1 MQKNLYF
8 LCYLRAIILNF
19 SCLYSSIIDKIKGEL
34 NEVGLKGE
42 EMIKDYIEQKGL
54 VVTDGAMGTYYYEL
68 TNGKDTMAEWAN
80 INQPEVIE
88 KIHKQYIRAG
98 AKLIRTNTFS
108 ANKKALKVDH
118 HQLESIIK
126 KGYRIAEEAAKDQ
139 EVLIAADIGP
149 ILEEEES
156 FGELYNQYQFIV
168 DVFISAGAKIFLFE
182 TFSSVKYLK
191 EITEYIKSKV
201 NDAVV
206 IAQFA
211 IDSTGH
217 TQQGIAAEKL
227 FREVV
232 KINTIDY
239 YGLNC
244 GVGPTHMHKLVK
256 RLVKK
261 GFSISSVLPNAGY
274 PRLENGRMIYPG
286 NPLYFAGMIK
296 EISSLGPVFLG
307 GCCGTT
313 PEHIRVISKQL
324 MNIKHEKVVQ
334 DIEVGKVSE
343 QITSNE
349 NKFMERLKQG
359 EKTLLVELDP
369 PYSSDLSKVLKGA
382 KVLKDAGVH
391 MVTIADSPLGRARV
405 DSITVAS
412 IINREVGIDVMPH
425 VCCRDS
431 NIIGLKSK
439 LLGCHIEGVRQILA
453 VTGDPVPSVDRGEI
467 KGVFNINAVKLMQ
480 LITELNEEIFNGD
493 PLYYGGA
500 LNLNTENIEKQ
511 MKRLHKKD
519 DAGASYYLTQ
529 PIYSK
534 EAIANLKVLKK
545 ETNFKVL
552 AGIMPLVS
560 LRNALYL
567 NNEVPG
573 IDIPEQ
579 YINQFNRDITKEEA
593 VATGRQI
600 AIELAKEVLPY
611 ADGLYFIA
619 PFNRAT
625 MIRDIIKEL
634 KEGGLC

>member
-1 MQKNLYF
+1 
-8 LCYLRAIILNF
+8 
-19 SCLYSSIIDKIKGEL
+19 
-34 NEVGLKGE
+34 
-42 EMIKDYIEQKGL
+42 MIKDYIEQKGL
-54 VVTDGAMGTYYYEL
+54 VVTDGAMGTYFYEL

-80 INQPEVIE
+80 IYQADVIE
-88 KIHKQYIRAG
+88 KIHNQYIKAG

-108 ANKKALKVDH
+108 ANRKALKVDDA
-118 HQLESIIK
+118 QLESIIK
-126 KGYRIAEEAAKDQ
+126 EGYRIAEKAAMNE

-156 FGELYNQYQFIV
+156 FQELYDQYQFIV
-168 DVFISAGAKIFLFE
+168 DTFINTGAKLFLFE
-182 TFSSVKYLK
+182 TFSSAKYLK
-191 EITEYIKSKV
+191 EITEYIKNKV
-201 NDAVV
+201 NDAV
-206 IAQFA
+206 IITQFA

-232 KINTIDY
+232 KIDTIDY

-256 RLVKK
+256 GLVKK
-261 GFSISSVLPNAGY
+261 GFSISTVLPNAGY
-274 PRLENGRMIYPG
+274 PRLENGRMVYPG
-286 NPLYFAGMIK
+286 NPLYFAGMMK
-296 EISSLGPVFLG
+296 EISTLGPVFLG

-313 PEHIRVISKQL
+313 PEHIRIITKEL
-324 MNIKHEKVVQ
+324 MSIKHEKVVH
-334 DIEVGKVSE
+334 DIETH
-343 QITSNE
+343 ITSQQFAPNE
-349 NKFMERLKQG
+349 NMFMNRLKQG
-359 EKTLLVELDP
+359 KKTLLVELDP
-369 PYSSDLSKVLKGA
+369 PYSCDLSKVLKGA

-391 MVTIADSPLGRARV
+391 LITIADSPLGRARV

-412 IINREVGIDVMPH
+412 IINRQIGIDVMPH
-425 VCCRDS
+425 VCCRDT

-480 LITELNEEIFNGD
+480 LITELNEEIFNAD

-500 LNLNTENIEKQ
+500 LNLNTENIQKQ
-511 MKRLHKKD
+511 MNRLHKKE

-529 PIYSK
+529 PIYSE
-534 EAIANLKVLKK
+534 EAIANLKYLKEK
-545 ETNFKVL
+545 TDFKIL

-567 NNEVPG
+567 SNEVPG
-573 IDIPEQ
+573 IDIPER
-579 YINQFNRDITKEEA
+579 YIDLFNRDITKEEA
-593 VATGRQI
+593 IATGRQI
-600 AIELAKEVLPY
+600 AIDLAKEVIPY

-625 MIRDIIKEL
+625 MISDIIKEL